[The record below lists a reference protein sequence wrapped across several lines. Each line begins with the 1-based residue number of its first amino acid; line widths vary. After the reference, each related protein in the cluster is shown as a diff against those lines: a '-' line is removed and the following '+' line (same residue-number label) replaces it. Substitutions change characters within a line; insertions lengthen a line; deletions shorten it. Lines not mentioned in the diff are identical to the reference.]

1 MQVKDIVGAIEQVPG
16 LADATRAGAGVGV
29 GAGSIEGQTKRI
41 YDFFRDTYTPALYLI
56 VHNIDAPAL
65 RDAKTRTVIS
75 TLALHPRIHLVA
87 SVDSIHAPLL
97 WSTAEIAARKH
108 THRHPTITKKSGSAD
123 AGAGAGAEELPSA
136 RGYAWVFHDLT
147 TFVPYDEKIAT
158 SRDVT
163 SLPGPAAGAGGLSDC
178 C

>member
-1 MQVKDIVGAIEQVPG
+1 M
-16 LADATRAGAGVGV
+16 

-108 THRHPTITKKSGSAD
+108 THRHPATTEKRGG
-123 AGAGAGAEELPSA
+123 AGAGAGTEEVPSA

-147 TFVPYDEKIAT
+147 TFVPYDEEIAA
-158 SRDVT
+158 SRDVAA
-163 SLPGPAAGAGGLSDC
+163 LPGPATGAGAGVGGLGDASAEGPLTEVAVGHVV
-178 C
+178 